1 MSTNT
6 KKVDISKA
14 QNWLNKHGHP
24 NYKYLQSLVD
34 KGDLSSINEIRAIA
48 QDLDLNYSPN
58 TPPQQLIDAILKA
71 VEDSPQRYTP

>member
-24 NYKYLQSLVD
+24 SHDYLQNLIE
-34 KGDLSSINEIRAIA
+34 KGDLASINEIRAIA
-48 QDLDLNYSPN
+48 QDLDLNYDPN
-58 TPPQQLIDAILKA
+58 MPPQQLVDAILKA
-71 VEDSPQRYTP
+71 AEDSPERYTP